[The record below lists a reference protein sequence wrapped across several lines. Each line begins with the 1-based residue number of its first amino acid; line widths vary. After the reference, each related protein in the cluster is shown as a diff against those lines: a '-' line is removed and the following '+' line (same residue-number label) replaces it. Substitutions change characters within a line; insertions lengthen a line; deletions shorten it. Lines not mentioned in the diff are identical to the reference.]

1 MAGPITI
8 RSHGVN
14 LYVVDGRDGKLLF
27 DAGWPRS
34 LPDLKAGLEAAGLKL
49 SAIRFVMT
57 SHAHPD
63 HGGLMQKLKRHCGVR
78 RIVHEVQR
86 VSLAELNR
94 FFERKPD
101 RNYEPIE
108 IDDKDLVVGRADLQ
122 ALRAIGI
129 EGEILETPGHSDDSV
144 SLLLDGGDAFT
155 GDLTRPDLATKE
167 QAAAVAA
174 SWRKLMARGAATFYP
189 AHGGPFAASVIGEM
203 LRTRDRSG
211 NENE

>member
-14 LYVVDGRDGKLLF
+14 LYPVACRDGLLLV

-34 LPDLKAGLEAAGLKL
+34 LPDLRAGLEAAGLRL
-49 SAIRFVMT
+49 SALRFVMT

-63 HGGLMQKLKRHCGVR
+63 HAGLMQKLKRYCGTR

-86 VSLAELNR
+86 GSLLELNR

-101 RNYEPIE
+101 RHFEPFE
-108 IDDKDLVVGRADLQ
+108 IDEDDLVVGSPNRDI
-122 ALRAIGI
+122 LRSIGI

-174 SWRKLMARGAATFYP
+174 SWRTLMARGAATFYP

-203 LRTRDRSG
+203 LRTR
-211 NENE
+211 E

>member
-1 MAGPITI
+1 VARPITI

-34 LPDLKAGLEAAGLKL
+34 LPDLKEGLEAAGLRL

-63 HGGLMQKLKRHCGVR
+63 HAGLMQKLKRHCGVR
-78 RIVHEVQR
+78 RIVHEIQR
-86 VSLAELNR
+86 GSLADLNL

-101 RNYEPIE
+101 RDFEPFE
-108 IDDKDLVVGRADLQ
+108 LDGDDLLVVGSPDRR
-122 ALRAIGI
+122 ALRSIGI
-129 EGEILETPGHSDDSV
+129 EGEIRATPGHSDDSV

-155 GDLTRPDLATKE
+155 GDLTRPDMATDAHW
-167 QAAAVAA
+167 AALSA
-174 SWRKLMARGAATFYP
+174 SWKALLASGAVMFYP
-189 AHGGPFAASVIGEM
+189 AHGGPTAAAVIEEM
-203 LRTRDRSG
+203 LRTR
-211 NENE
+211 N

>member
-14 LYVVDGRDGKLLF
+14 LFLVDSRDGKLLV

-34 LPDLKAGLEAAGLKL
+34 LSDLKAGLETAGLRL

-57 SHAHPD
+57 THAHPD
-63 HGGLMQKLKRHCGVR
+63 HAGLMQVLKDHCGVR

-86 VSLAELNR
+86 GSLAELNR

-101 RNYEPIE
+101 RHFRPFVP
-108 IDDKDLVVGRADLQ
+108 DPGDLVLGSPNSD

-129 EGEILETPGHSDDSV
+129 DGEILVTPGHSDDSV
-144 SLLLDGGDAFT
+144 SLVLATGEAFT
-155 GDLTRPDLATKE
+155 GDLTRPDLATDAN
-167 QAAAVAA
+167 AATLAA
-174 SWRKLMARGAATFYP
+174 SWTSLLARGAVTIHP
-189 AHGGPFAASVIGEM
+189 GHGGPFAAAVIEEM
-203 LRTRDRSG
+203 LRAR
-211 NENE
+211 E